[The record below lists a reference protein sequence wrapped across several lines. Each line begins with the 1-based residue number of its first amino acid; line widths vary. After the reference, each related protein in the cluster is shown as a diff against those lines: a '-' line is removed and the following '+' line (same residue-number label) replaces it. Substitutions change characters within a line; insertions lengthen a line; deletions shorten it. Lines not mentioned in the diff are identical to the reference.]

1 MEKILKSRFKMC
13 KFTIKKISNKSRIV
27 CKKVATVW
35 VEPRDVIETAG
46 IESLTAFCSLFGTF
60 RGSLLFKVLVIS
72 GEG

>member
-13 KFTIKKISNKSRIV
+13 KFTIKKISNKSRMV

-46 IESLTAFCSLFGTF
+46 IESLTAFCSLLALFGAPCCSKF
-60 RGSLLFKVLVIS
+60 W
-72 GEG
+72 